1 MTAEEA
7 KKYLE
12 DKVSNADLT
21 SSYVGVNW
29 RDVYKTAIEALEKQ
43 IPKKPNI
50 TIHNGYCGNCGCAW
64 GYDRLSTEER
74 CGYTYFQYCP
84 ACGQRIDWSEEEG

>member
-29 RDVYKTAIEALEKQ
+29 KEVYKTAIDALDKQ
-43 IPKKPNI
+43 IPAKPIIFGQGAYKCSVCGHFLILECDGYYCKK
-50 TIHNGYCGNCGCAW
+50 CGNK
-64 GYDRLSTEER
+64 
-74 CGYTYFQYCP
+74 
-84 ACGQRIDWSEEEG
+84 IDWSEE